1 MRVVRSCEMRQQSKA
16 SRIAAEAR
24 REAGRQR
31 GEAIRFADS
40 VVVVVVE
47 ALWAIGPCDVRDVDC
62 GTVDCL
68 IADCVT
74 VDCVTVDSVT
84 VDRLPVDCL
93 TRSPDCR
100 LKNTPCA

>member
-1 MRVVRSCEMRQQSKA
+1 MCDA
-16 SRIAAEAR
+16 
-24 REAGRQR
+24 R
-31 GEAIRFADS
+31 GEGVSSVRGNPAIHRLPS
-40 VVVVVVE
+40 P
-47 ALWAIGPCDVRDVDC
+47 AIDCYRLPSLAPGLGSCDVRDVDC

>member
-1 MRVVRSCEMRQQSKA
+1 M
-16 SRIAAEAR
+16 
-24 REAGRQR
+24 
-31 GEAIRFADS
+31 
-40 VVVVVVE
+40 
-47 ALWAIGPCDVRDVDC
+47 RDVDC

-68 IADCVT
+68 IAVCVT

-100 LKNTPCA
+100 LKNTPCAYLDVSRMPEMTMLPGVAAID